1 MSYQE
6 ILKRVSKEL
15 NLPLKVVKK
24 AYESYWLFIRQSIT
38 DLPLRED
45 LSEEDFNKLRSNF
58 NIPSLGKLTCT
69 YERMKGV
76 KERFKYINRIR
87 NESNKES

>member
-15 NLPLKVVKK
+15 NLPLKVVKE
-24 AYESYWLFIRQSIT
+24 AYESYWLFIRKSIT
-38 DLPLRED
+38 DLPLKED

-58 NIPSLGKLTCT
+58 NIPSLGKLACT

-76 KERFKYINRIR
+76 KERFKYIDRIR

>member
-6 ILKRVSKEL
+6 ILKRVSEEL
-15 NLPLKVVKK
+15 NLPLEVVKE

-58 NIPSLGKLTCT
+58 NLLAL
-69 YERMKGV
+69 MKG
-76 KERFKYINRIR
+76 
-87 NESNKES
+87 

>member
-6 ILKRVSKEL
+6 ILKRVSEEL
-15 NLPLKVVKK
+15 NLPLEVVKE

-69 YERMKGV
+69 DERMKGV

>member
-6 ILKRVSKEL
+6 ILKRVSEEL
-15 NLPLKVVKK
+15 NLPLEVVKE

-58 NIPSLGKLTCT
+58 NIPSIGKMSVTWERYLGKKKQW
-69 YERMKGV
+69 EVIKSMRHV
-76 KERFKYINRIR
+76 
-87 NESNKES
+87 

>member
-6 ILKRVSKEL
+6 ILKRVSEEL
-15 NLPLKVVKK
+15 NLPLEVVKG

-58 NIPSLGKLTCT
+58 NIPSIGKMSVTWERYLGKKKQW
-69 YERMKGV
+69 EVIKSMRHV
-76 KERFKYINRIR
+76 
-87 NESNKES
+87 

>member
-6 ILKRVSKEL
+6 ILKRVSEEL
-15 NLPLKVVKK
+15 NLPLEVVKE

-58 NIPSLGKLTCT
+58 NISSLGKLTCT